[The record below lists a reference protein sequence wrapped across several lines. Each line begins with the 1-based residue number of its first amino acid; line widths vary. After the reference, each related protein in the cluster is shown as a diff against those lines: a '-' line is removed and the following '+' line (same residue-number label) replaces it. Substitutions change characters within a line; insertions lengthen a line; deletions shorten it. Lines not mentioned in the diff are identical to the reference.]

1 MVKSIRDP
9 RQTVTK
15 EQQQLQLANQAIF
28 MQEMGIKQE
37 NVRIQGASVNQPR
50 LVVNPSLGKVPDRMK
65 NKRMSQVS
73 LQR

>member
-1 MVKSIRDP
+1 MRDP

-28 MQEMGIKQE
+28 MQEMGIKQD
-37 NVRIQGASVNQPR
+37 NVRIQGQSINQPR
-50 LVVNPSLGKVPDRMK
+50 LQVNPNLGKAQDRVK
-65 NKRMSQVS
+65 HKRLSQVS